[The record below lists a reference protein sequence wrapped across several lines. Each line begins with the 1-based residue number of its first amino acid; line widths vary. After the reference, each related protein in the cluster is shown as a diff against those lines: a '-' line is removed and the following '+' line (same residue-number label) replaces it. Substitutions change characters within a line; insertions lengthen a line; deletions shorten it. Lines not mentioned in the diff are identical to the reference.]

1 MLVAVLLVLWS
12 AVGQAGTPN
21 AWSTVALSGDVPGGL
36 QGHGTA
42 QAGGLFYV
50 FGGHDGSG
58 YNNRLTKIDPATGVC
73 TQLDAGAGVTGAS
86 PSARAWMGFAALD
99 GVLWVFGGCGSGGN
113 RDDLFAYTIAARAW
127 RQLGAAA
134 GVSGTPPST
143 RRQMGFS
150 AVAGGLLVTYGT
162 CCSLRDAHFFDVA
175 AQAWRALPVPPEKG
189 WLVQTSSRG
198 GPSQAVLN
206 GTAFV
211 FGGEFNGGFYND
223 LLTFKLGD
231 AAAQWVAVAVTCRLG
246 GILARWRP
254 SVKSFCSLA
263 AAAA

>member
-1 MLVAVLLVLWS
+1 
-12 AVGQAGTPN
+12 
-21 AWSTVALSGDVPGGL
+21 
-36 QGHGTA
+36 
-42 QAGGLFYV
+42 
-50 FGGHDGSG
+50 
-58 YNNRLTKIDPATGVC
+58 
-73 TQLDAGAGVTGAS
+73 
-86 PSARAWMGFAALD
+86 MGFAALD

-206 GTAFV
+206 GINTQ
-211 FGGEFNGGFYND
+211 EP
-223 LLTFKLGD
+223 L
-231 AAAQWVAVAVTCRLG
+231 C
-246 GILARWRP
+246 
-254 SVKSFCSLA
+254 LA
-263 AAAA
+263 ANSMEASIMISSRSSWGMPRRSGWRSR